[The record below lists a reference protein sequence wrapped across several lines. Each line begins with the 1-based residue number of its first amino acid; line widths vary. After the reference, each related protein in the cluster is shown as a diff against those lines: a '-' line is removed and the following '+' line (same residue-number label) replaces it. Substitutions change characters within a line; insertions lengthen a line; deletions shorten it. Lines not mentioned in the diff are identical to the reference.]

1 MKRFVCN
8 HLLIFAPTNKVI
20 PRASHIALPLL
31 CFRLCIFLFPF
42 SFILSPPVYAHNL
55 ADAAAAASP
64 HQFVSLPTTT
74 PPVSWADFLHS
85 CSLPGVSPTWD
96 SRNTGCAS
104 NNIMQWA
111 DGGVWDAVDQTL
123 LFHGG
128 GHLSKTFMIWW
139 NAATDTWSRQIT
151 PWDSGHAHDQMNAWD
166 PVRRTMFARQSH
178 APDFW
183 QYDRP
188 SNTWAQRAS
197 LPESNSVGPSGGL
210 VFFPDRDRVLHAE
223 FTWKKIWEFNPSTN
237 TWTLLQ
243 TLDPSAFPSGTVYNT
258 FCEYSAPHQAVIC
271 GGGNAGATPNLSMWK
286 ITAAGTVTRLT
297 DLPFEHHNL
306 GVEGTGGLTT
316 VDPVTGNLVLLH
328 YDKTAKQTAVW
339 EYQVATDTYRQIS
352 TTLPQGITA
361 SDATVGGPVHMI
373 GIPVPQYGGI
383 IYMKGIG
390 TSSGLWFYKH
400 ANGTTSPPPPDTI
413 LPTTPTNLNATT
425 TSSSEITLTWAP
437 STDNVGIAGYRV
449 SRNQNLI
456 SISSNTSFVDTG
468 LAAATSY
475 TYTVAAVDTA
485 GNVSPPSTSIQGSTS
500 SSGSP
505 PPPPPPP
512 PSPSANN
519 TITIYDTAGTG
530 QNNRPV
536 SIARP
541 FKQGE
546 IPQCVAAL
554 VAGTAVTTQTDVKN
568 RWADGSL
575 KHAII
580 SFLIPSIPA
589 NESVT
594 VHFSNQANC
603 NNTGA
608 LTQTQMLASTYD
620 FQTTLNLTNGT
631 TKTVQ
636 ARTMLANGHWRYWLQ
651 GPIVTAVIIEDRT
664 PARTY
669 DLDFGTATKNLHPII
684 EAWFYPQTK
693 DVEVGATIENSW
705 ASSTAANTA
714 ADTTYSLTIQ
724 SGHTNPTMEYTHGS
738 FNHIA
743 FSRWHRRFWNG
754 TTTPPGLGIDH
765 NLSYLVTTGAIP
777 HYDTSLTT
785 TNTINDTLRTQFAA
799 ESGTLDGSDGH
810 PSRLGNYK
818 KSLNGTGAA
827 AWIGLQATWEV
838 NWLYSMANEDWQL
851 VLGNADLAGRLPY
864 YFREGDS
871 AAGQGN
877 FFDQPWTP
885 TNNWCCTPTKNGTG
899 TVETFG
905 RPVSIN
911 ARPTVML
918 CCIDNSFHHADDRIN
933 HGTVTDDGWGRV
945 AQLDSSHHSDA
956 CYTAYLFSGRYYY
969 LDCLQLEAAYNIA
982 WKTAAYGSGGSRP
995 GPVGLHLQTNIRGQA
1010 WSYKILTY
1018 AAFISPDGEPEQ
1030 AYFIDKLHDVSTM
1043 IEGIQ
1048 NITPLTHPEKQEVW
1062 DWGRSTRAGVFNITG
1077 GRPPSPLGQWYI
1089 GDGAFVASNFM
1100 NSNLTKRG
1108 NSPWE
1113 THFLLTALGMANQMK
1128 VDSTTQLLAH
1138 HAKWDFNILL
1148 NPETY
1153 VGNPPTVPLGPYQI
1167 EAFWYPTS
1175 PENTDEWIQT
1185 WGEYLTLIPQ
1195 PDPALPYTPA
1205 NGWRTGVTP
1214 DHHYRYIARA
1224 AVSFMTG
1231 LTVDGYTGQQAW
1243 DFFVANA
1250 PDPTNDFQASSP
1262 KWAIVPIVAGSS
1274 SPPNDTIPPNAPQ
1287 NVELI
1292 LLE

>member
-1 MKRFVCN
+1 MNTYFEVLRNLYFFSRILCTTFV
-8 HLLIFAPTNKVI
+8 LTGI
-20 PRASHIALPLL
+20 
-31 CFRLCIFLFPF
+31 LFVF
-42 SFILSPPVYAHNL
+42 FISSPSVHAHNL

-96 SRNTGCAS
+96 SRNTGCAG

-128 GHLSKTFMIWW
+128 GHASKTFMIWW

-519 TITIYDTAGTG
+519 TMTIYDTAGTG

-799 ESGTLDGSDGH
+799 ESGTLDGSDGAANT
-810 PSRLGNYK
+810 LGNYK
-818 KSLNGTGAA
+818 KGLNGTGAA

-851 VLGNADLAGRLPY
+851 VLGNADLAGRIPY
-864 YFREGDS
+864 HYREGDS

-877 FFDQPWTP
+877 FFDQPWTNAP
-885 TNNWCCTPTKNGTG
+885 NLGSAPTKNGTG

-918 CCIDNSFHHADDRIN
+918 SNINNVWHHAKDKIHHN
-933 HGTVTDDGWGRV
+933 TITSDGWPSGPT
-945 AQLDSSHHSDA
+945 LDSSHHSDA

-982 WKTAAYGSGGSRP
+982 WKNAAYGATSSRP
-995 GPVGLHLQTNIRGQA
+995 GPVGLFLHTNIRGDA
-1010 WSYKILTY
+1010 WAHKVMTY

-1030 AYFIDKLHDVSTM
+1030 AYFIDKLRDNVTLWEGVHDLPISY
-1043 IEGIQ
+1043 
-1048 NITPLTHPEKQEVW
+1048 PSKQEVW
-1062 DWGRSTRAGVFNITG
+1062 NFGRNTRSANFMIFGSRG
-1077 GRPPSPLGQWYI
+1077 PSPLGLWYI
-1089 GDGAFVASNFM
+1089 GGTGFLSSQWTDRSTTKIASA
-1100 NSNLTKRG
+1100 
-1108 NSPWE
+1108 PWE
-1113 THFLLTALGMANQMK
+1113 ENFLLTALGMSHQMRVAN
-1128 VDSTTQLLAH
+1128 TTSLLTH
-1138 HAKWDFNILL
+1138 MAKWRFNILL
-1148 NPETY
+1148 NQNTY

-1167 EAFWYPTS
+1167 EAYRVPTVLLSTDTWANSWAEHLTMIS
-1175 PENTDEWIQT
+1175 PPSASSVAS
-1185 WGEYLTLIPQ
+1185 G
-1195 PDPALPYTPA
+1195 
-1205 NGWRTGVTP
+1205 NGWRTGVTA
-1214 DHHYRYIARA
+1214 DHHYRYIARS
-1224 AVSFMTG
+1224 AVSF
-1231 LTVDGYTGQQAW
+1231 LTDLSVDGYSGQTAW
-1243 DFFVANA
+1243 DTFNSLA
-1250 PDPTNDFQASSP
+1250 PSPDQDFQTKSP
-1262 KWAIVPIVAGSS
+1262 KWALTPFTS
-1274 SPPNDTIPPNAPQ
+1274 SPGAPPGDNIAPAPPTLLTIN
-1287 NVELI
+1287 
-1292 LLE
+1292 